1 MDWICSLDE
10 ERKYGYKI
18 LIKNLLEIE
27 QLAYQDADGRI
38 TFI

>member
-10 ERKYGYKI
+10 ERRYIYKI
-18 LIKNLLEIE
+18 LIKNFLEIE
-27 QLAYQDADGRI
+27 QVAFQDSEGRI